1 MILADKDI
9 RTEIENGRIILD
21 PPADLSEQLGSAS
34 LDLRLSSKFR
44 VFKPTST
51 PFIDPQDPNTFAD
64 LTTSVDVA
72 ADDGQPLLP
81 HAPAGERAFII
92 HPGDFV
98 LGITKEEVQLPSD
111 ICARIDGRSSLGRL
125 GIVIHSTAGHIDPGF
140 KGAITLEITNIGR
153 VPVLLYPDMRVA
165 QLVFERMSQPV
176 ETAYADKKGAK
187 YVGQAEPGVSK
198 LVEDN
203 E

>member
-9 RTEIENGRIILD
+9 RTEIEEGRIVLN
-21 PPADLSEQLGSAS
+21 PAADLAEQLGSAS

-51 PFIDPQDPNTFAD
+51 PFIDPQDPQTFAN

-72 ADDGQPLLP
+72 ADDQQPLLP
-81 HAPAGERAFII
+81 HAAAGARAFII

-98 LGITKEEVQLPSD
+98 LGITKEEVQLPND

-176 ETAYADKKGAK
+176 ETAYADKQGAK